1 MIELYQGISKSDRLR
16 ALTEKIAFHQET
28 FELLR
33 NELQKQIVG
42 QNELITNLFIA
53 IISDGH
59 VLLEGVPGLA
69 KTKAIKSLSACLDVS
84 FSRIQFTPDLLPAD
98 IVGTQIYHQKSESFQ
113 AKKGPIFASFILAD
127 EINRAPAKVQSALL
141 EAMQERQI
149 TIGDETFNLPEPF
162 LVMAT
167 QNPIEQEGTYSLP
180 EAQIDRFMLKVRVS
194 YPTQEEE
201 LRILRKQINEESLAS
216 ISAVVTYEEI
226 HQIKALLQEVYMDE
240 KIERYILSI
249 ISATREPLAYGLE
262 DKKRFIVSGA
272 SPRGTIYLA
281 KAAKANALLNGR
293 AFVIPED
300 VQEVAV
306 NVIAHRLLLSYEAD
320 IEKVTADTIVKH
332 ILATLE
338 VP

>member
-1 MIELYQGISKSDRLR
+1 M
-16 ALTEKIAFHQET
+16 
-28 FELLR
+28 
-33 NELQKQIVG
+33 
-42 QNELITNLFIA
+42 
-53 IISDGH
+53 
-59 VLLEGVPGLA
+59 
-69 KTKAIKSLSACLDVS
+69 
-84 FSRIQFTPDLLPAD
+84 
-98 IVGTQIYHQKSESFQ
+98 
-113 AKKGPIFASFILAD
+113 
-127 EINRAPAKVQSALL
+127 
-141 EAMQERQI
+141 
-149 TIGDETFNLPEPF
+149 
-162 LVMAT
+162 
-167 QNPIEQEGTYSLP
+167 
-180 EAQIDRFMLKVRVS
+180 
-194 YPTQEEE
+194 
-201 LRILRKQINEESLAS
+201 
-216 ISAVVTYEEI
+216 VTYEEI